1 MKPAEVILLRDV
13 PGLGS
18 AGEIKRVRAGYA
30 RNYLIPKGFAELAT
44 PENLK
49 AWEEAQRVR
58 RAREARALARAQE
71 LANKLRRVK
80 LKFSLMVGKEGKAFG
95 AITAADITRRLSEAG
110 YPVEKGQVLLE
121 APIKTPGQHR
131 VTVRLHPEVSVE
143 LKVVVEAE

>member
-1 MKPAEVILLRDV
+1 MKPAEVILIRDV

-30 RNYLIPKGFAELAT
+30 RNYLIPKGLALPAT
-44 PENLK
+44 PQNLK

-58 RAREARALARAQE
+58 RAREARAVARAQE
-71 LANKLRRVK
+71 LARKLRHLK
-80 LKFSLMVGKEGKAFG
+80 LRFSLMVGEEGKAFG
-95 AITAADITRRLSEAG
+95 SITAADITRRLSEAG

-121 APIKTPGQHR
+121 SPIKTTGEHR

-143 LKVVVEAE
+143 LKVLVEAE